1 MAQKVSREKYASIFG
16 PTTGDR
22 VRLADT
28 ELFAEVEHDYTV
40 YGEEVK
46 FGGGKVIR
54 DGIFEFGSL
63 ESDET
68 LLVQGGAGGVGLVAI
83 QLAKEIGATVYATA
97 SSDERLANLAAFGLD
112 EGINYEKNDLVAEVM
127 RLTDKRGVQVVLDPV
142 GGRVLEQSIAA
153 AGHRGRIVSV
163 GTASRDFD
171 KVNVAGL
178 APGNKRLTGVF
189 LGAEITT
196 KRAQAVVKELVNKM
210 AEGKLRVPIAKTFA
224 LSEAAKAH
232 EFVESR
238 QAIGR
243 VILVP

>member
-1 MAQKVSREKYASIFG
+1 M
-16 PTTGDR
+16 
-22 VRLADT
+22 
-28 ELFAEVEHDYTV
+28 
-40 YGEEVK
+40 
-46 FGGGKVIR
+46 
-54 DGIFEFGSL
+54 
-63 ESDET
+63 
-68 LLVQGGAGGVGLVAI
+68 
-83 QLAKEIGATVYATA
+83 
-97 SSDERLANLAAFGLD
+97 
-112 EGINYEKNDLVAEVM
+112 
-127 RLTDKRGVQVVLDPV
+127 
-142 GGRVLEQSIAA
+142 
-153 AGHRGRIVSV
+153 SV

-210 AEGKLRVPIAKTFA
+210 ADGKLRVPIAQTFA
-224 LSEAAKAH
+224 LAEAATAH